1 MGGDFLGNRRQV
13 AVALLIAAALLVG
26 VAIRYAAG
34 SRASPPPAVVQGG
47 SGATGQ
53 QEIVVHVA
61 GAVERPGIYRLP
73 SGSRV
78 ADVLERAVPK
88 PAADLDALNLAAR
101 LNDGQKVTV
110 PERRPPAAA
119 GPAPQGTG
127 ASNPFQAPG
136 SGDRKVNI
144 NTADQ
149 AELDRLP
156 GIGPA
161 LAQRII
167 QYRETHGPFA
177 APEDLKLVP
186 GIGDKKFQAL
196 KDMITVH

>member
-1 MGGDFLGNRRQV
+1 MGGSFLENRRQV
-13 AVALLIAAALLVG
+13 AVALLLAAALLVG
-26 VAIRYAAG
+26 VALRYAAG
-34 SRASPPPAVVQGG
+34 SRALPPPAVVQGG

-53 QEIVVHVA
+53 QEIVVHVV

-78 ADVLERAVPK
+78 ADVVERAGPK
-88 PAADLDALNLAAR
+88 FTADVDALNLAAR
-101 LNDGQKVTV
+101 LNDGQKVVV
-110 PERRPPAAA
+110 PERRPPGAS
-119 GPAPQGTG
+119 GPTPQGAG
-127 ASNPFQAPG
+127 ASNSFQAPS
-136 SGDRKVNI
+136 SGDRKINI

-177 APEDLKLVP
+177 APEDLKRVP
-186 GIGDKKFQAL
+186 GIGDRKFEAL
-196 KDMITVH
+196 KDMITVY